1 MYAIR
6 SYYDIRTEVVNETNR
21 PQKATLVQRVVD
33 ADGDVVL
40 KLTQTAVIAPNMRYR
55 FCQTGGIEDDV
66 KFWDLD
72 VITSYSIHYT
82 KLYEEYIV
90 RSISCLFQ
98 MSLYM
103 IME

>member
-1 MYAIR
+1 MNSGVTITTPSVDYVNGNATI
-6 SYYDIRTEVVNETNR
+6 DIRTEVVNETNR

-72 VITSYSIHYT
+72 SPIFI
-82 KLYEEYIV
+82 K
-90 RSISCLFQ
+90 
-98 MSLYM
+98 
-103 IME
+103 